1 MSFERAVGRVQLEEL
16 REDQVSIIK
25 RNKWLE
31 ANRVEMS
38 RRLAGSQDAQ
48 ATLRAAAD
56 KALAYAAAAAEEAL
70 AAHDAQLRD
79 GRTLVD
85 LINEVQPAQCM
96 MQMHSLSDVTLTH
109 SSGGEMSQAWGTHR
123 GSGRQGLR

>member
-1 MSFERAVGRVQLEEL
+1 M
-16 REDQVSIIK
+16 SIIK

-79 GRTLVD
+79 GCTLVD

-96 MQMHSLSDVTLTH
+96 MRMHYLPDVSLTH
-109 SSGGEMSQAWGTHR
+109 SCVGEISEAR
-123 GSGRQGLR
+123 AA